1 MEEEENMQLEVAKN
15 ALAMLS
21 EEELKE
27 IEERTE
33 YLFKSTT
40 LTWLGC
46 FALSFVFWCGLIY
59 LVCQA

>member
-33 YLFKSTT
+33 YLFKSSP

-46 FALSFVFWCGLIY
+46 FALSFVFWGGLIY